1 MNKSKRDRGRKRPAD
16 AEMLMAQ
23 VSDEFTKKKKLLGA
37 QKAAEELDV
46 CLASFYNYLN
56 KKAVPDL
63 EVLRR
68 ANQKWNIEWKHFDFS
83 QIMQKQA
90 VKSPEQLALR
100 FIEAVREEDIEVS
113 EARPVAK
120 NVLKVALKIRFSA

>member
-1 MNKSKRDRGRKRPAD
+1 
-16 AEMLMAQ
+16 MLMAQ

-100 FIEAVREEDIEVS
+100 FIEDIEVS